1 MGFWVNLDC
10 QKGDGGVA
18 APVIVDLGMIMF
30 FIVSCPIIFFRNRLL
45 TLPSSSLTLDNYCN
59 EHVSFLC
66 LLWRTQKKKKERQ
79 KNNSRTYLIICCYKR
94 FLIYYLCHSNII
106 NREYSGF
113 LAVKSTIFN

>member
-1 MGFWVNLDC
+1 MGFWVKLDW
-10 QKGDGGVA
+10 QKGDAINSRSGDDN
-18 APVIVDLGMIMF
+18 VIHSFMSDF
-30 FIVSCPIIFFRNRLL
+30 FSRNRLL

-94 FLIYYLCHSNII
+94 FLIYYLYHSNII